1 MSSLSRRKT
10 GGGLRSTLSLGRTG
24 SMSNRPKD
32 FYCTVFGQ
40 MDRSQ
45 TNLAVVLR
53 TYFYPREEMTGAM
66 KNVEERWDDNAS
78 FKIICNHEVNSDPP
92 SVMLCNP
99 VSIKAKPGSQF
110 RIDLLNQEAYLDTS
124 EFFSDGPQLPK
135 CLQFDISLESYNIT
149 GSADDANLEHVPAIK
164 IIRSPD
170 ETHVASIPLVHLC
183 DIPDA
188 AMTGSFAFD
197 DYCYTV
203 DPKPRFGVK
212 CEHNRTWHRLPQ
224 LLVKFLTE
232 DRGLASKVMDI
243 AKEWENHAGLQLVHV
258 PQDAHRDAQIRIKFS
273 SRNQCAIGTD
283 AEDIPDDKPTMYLN
297 ISRDTHPV
305 LFRRRVLHQFG
316 HALGLYHEFE
326 CLPEEVEFDEAG
338 VQLDT
343 SMEAGWTTEQTRTNI
358 FNKKSCSNN
367 DNFDRLSIMTQT
379 FKRPYVKGWLPRQ
392 HQSVLSVDD
401 KTLVKALYPPP
412 HATHQ
417 WGDPLA
423 TPDILEED
431 DEDEEES
438 EDEEDDMTEWK
449 KAAMEQERG
458 DMTPVDMFSGVFSDH
473 NEITGRHFSDSEQ
486 PSTPPASVDAD
497 GHGRRK
503 RTEHSVGIEYEPTDS
518 GKKKLSMSAS
528 LFEFNDDKKTVS
540 QKKSIR
546 PGTDGV
552 RFLEHED
559 VKYTKEEIQ
568 SDIREGDFFSFRDM
582 AAIRE
587 QELPF
592 DDRLPTP
599 LFSPPDTPDSIP
611 DSLAPTPVSKLF
623 LSDAFLDIRE
633 DWLHVDQEHMINLT
647 HESVPGTRKQKM
659 QLHPGDV
666 RFSDGGDY
674 DVKDVRGNKQQKDSY
689 GQDHSE
695 KNLFMERTNVVDET
709 GLVEREQF
717 YRTLG
722 KLGAGDEKKEQKV
735 VTFAEKMDKIKKE
748 QNKQE
753 EFFEP
758 MREYVSEQDIKGQ
771 GFDGPEPR
779 KLRKS
784 VEFEPGEKGKKKVSK
799 GKGKGKADKK
809 KQLKTVEEHVDESF
823 YNRSFRKNQQKEI
836 SEKDDKSSFREK
848 LNNREY
854 SKAPIKKGLEE
865 MEPATEDI
873 FDLLDRAS
881 KETRNF
887 GRGKFVSSNKAP
899 ALISTKGTFAGIG
912 GSGAFRETGWQSYY
926 DYAEEDMMDYEYQEV
941 KKDQDM
947 DLVSF
952 RERLQTR
959 SGVAIHHGI
968 EVTPAGNDARNYLE
982 SPVPVANRSME
993 TEERIKNK
1001 MLRNKAGRHYEDGI
1015 DMVSPNHLVEEALD
1029 RGFKYGKDK
1038 SESADEQDSED
1049 EISREKKEAARRHY
1063 GIRKSPSDDDITR
1076 TKEQIKAD
1084 AKSEKSGKSRSSPHS
1099 HGEKAQRSSRAS
1111 HGSRA
1116 KDSKA
1121 TSKAPSA
1128 TSQEERLRYGFDH
1141 TINVNNDASGQPDQ
1155 DYNYS
1160 DERTKSGHDHHNES
1174 GRNEQEPHSGDG
1186 KKSGHSRH
1194 SETSGHYDQEIQS
1207 ARVSKSSHR
1216 EDEKRSVVS
1225 DHHHSSAAQSQSRAS
1240 AADHSRASAA
1250 QSQSRTSAA
1259 QSRTSAAQSRTS
1271 AAQSRTSA
1279 AQSRTSAAQ
1288 SRTSAAQSRTSAAQ
1302 SRADSVKSKKSG
1314 VRHSPEESE
1323 VSLEADLNWNLDRSH
1338 VTTAKKASASAMFDR
1353 GQDKSD
1359 DESPFLPPI
1368 TPKNKPKPKSKSFVI
1383 SKEIATQITADAL
1396 IPQQPMGD
1404 YWVNKDTIINRS
1416 DPYAD
1421 MALRMPTGLS
1431 NRSFFE
1437 QDERPATYRST
1448 FTAYEPPSETYE
1460 KPKFEML
1467 SDPEDD
1473 ERADVY
1479 TRLSD
1484 AKAYQQGGQAVDVW
1498 AQKTDISF
1506 TVLLYLKKNLGINW
1520 KRAGQYL
1527 GISRERLRRIE
1538 DVGIASARTGIE
1550 KMAQDMLF
1558 EWAEK
1563 DPQPTVAKLCA
1574 CLEAADLSKLAG
1586 GVMDK
1591 VNKENMPTKKKR
1603 KGGRGRKVDAPV
1615 KVPIAEETIPYR
1627 VMVYLKDN
1635 LGESWKDLAVCLK
1648 IPSPRIK
1655 GIEADAWQVE
1665 KMAYDMLHEWRQRE
1679 KESATVDKLI
1689 EALER
1694 AQCKKLVKG
1703 VQARC
1708 QSYHFRING

>member
-1128 TSQEERLRYGFDH
+1128 TSQ
-1141 TINVNNDASGQPDQ
+1141 
-1155 DYNYS
+1155 

-1216 EDEKRSVVS
+1216 
-1225 DHHHSSAAQSQSRAS
+1225 
-1240 AADHSRASAA
+1240 
-1250 QSQSRTSAA
+1250 
-1259 QSRTSAAQSRTS
+1259 
-1271 AAQSRTSA
+1271 
-1279 AQSRTSAAQ
+1279 
-1288 SRTSAAQSRTSAAQ
+1288 
-1302 SRADSVKSKKSG
+1302 DSVKSKKSG

>member
-1128 TSQEERLRYGFDH
+1128 TSQAQGVTTRVAKL
-1141 TINVNNDASGQPDQ
+1141 TGQH
-1155 DYNYS
+1155 S

-1216 EDEKRSVVS
+1216 
-1225 DHHHSSAAQSQSRAS
+1225 
-1240 AADHSRASAA
+1240 
-1250 QSQSRTSAA
+1250 
-1259 QSRTSAAQSRTS
+1259 
-1271 AAQSRTSA
+1271 
-1279 AQSRTSAAQ
+1279 
-1288 SRTSAAQSRTSAAQ
+1288 
-1302 SRADSVKSKKSG
+1302 DSVKSKKSG

>member
-24 SMSNRPKD
+24 SLSNRPKD

-53 TYFYPREEMTGAM
+53 TYFYPREEMTGAL

-124 EFFSDGPQLPK
+124 EFFTEGPQLPK

-149 GSADDANLEHVPAIK
+149 ASPDTASTDHVPAIK

-197 DYCYTV
+197 DFCYAV

-224 LLVKFLTE
+224 LLIKFLTE

-243 AKEWENHAGLQLVHV
+243 AKEWENHAGLQLIHV
-258 PQDAHRDAQIRIKFS
+258 PQDSSRDAQIRIKFS
-273 SRNQCAIGTD
+273 SRNQSAIGTD

-297 ISRDTHPV
+297 VSRDTHPV

-326 CLPEEVEFDEAG
+326 ELPEEVEFDEAG

-343 SMEAGWTTEQTRTNI
+343 SMEAGWTTDQTRTHV

-367 DNFDRLSIMTQT
+367 DHFDRLSIMTQT

-401 KTLVKALYPPP
+401 KTLIKALYPPP

-417 WGDPLA
+417 WADPLA
-423 TPDILEED
+423 TPEPLDED
-431 DEDEEES
+431 EEDEEES
-438 EDEEDDMTEWK
+438 DDEEEMTEWK
-449 KAAMEQERG
+449 RAAMERERE
-458 DMTPVDMFSGVFSDH
+458 DMTPVDMFSGVFADK
-473 NEITGRHFSDSEQ
+473 NEITGRTFSDSEQ
-486 PSTPPASVDAD
+486 PSTPPASVDVD
-497 GHGRRK
+497 GRGRRK
-503 RTEHSVGIEYEPTDS
+503 RTEHSVGIEFEPTDS
-518 GKKKLSMSAS
+518 GKKKLSLSAS
-528 LFEFNDDKKTVS
+528 MFEFDTDKQTVS
-540 QKKSIR
+540 RKESIK
-546 PGTDGV
+546 PGTGG
-552 RFLEHED
+552 RFIDHET
-559 VKYTKEEIQ
+559 VKYTKEEVDT
-568 SDIREGDFFSFRDM
+568 DIREGDFFSFRDQ
-582 AAIRE
+582 AILRE
-587 QELPF
+587 QEMPV

-633 DWLHVDQEHMINLT
+633 DWLHVNQENMISLT

-666 RFSDGGDY
+666 RFADAGDFESR
-674 DVKDVRGNKQQKDSY
+674 DFRGDKVQKDTY
-689 GQDHSE
+689 GQGHLE
-695 KNLFMERTNVVDET
+695 NELFGERTHVVSPT

-717 YRTLG
+717 YRTLVGLQEGG
-722 KLGAGDEKKEQKV
+722 KKKEEEII
-735 VTFAEKMDKIKKE
+735 TFAEKMERINKE
-748 QNKQE
+748 KSKQD

-758 MREYVSEQDIKGQ
+758 VRQYVGESEIQGL
-771 GFDGPEPR
+771 GFDAPEPR

-784 VEFEPGEKGKKKVSK
+784 VEFEPGDKPKK
-799 GKGKGKADKK
+799 GKGKGKAK
-809 KQLKTVEEHVDESF
+809 KQKLKTVDEHEDETF
-823 YNRSFRKNQQKEI
+823 YNRSFRKAQQKEI
-836 SEKDDKSSFREK
+836 DDKEDNFSFREK
-848 LNNREY
+848 LQNREY
-854 SKAPIKKGLEE
+854 IKAPIKVGLQE
-865 MEPATEDI
+865 MQPADEDI

-881 KETRNF
+881 KDTRNF

-912 GSGAFRETGWQSYY
+912 GSGSFRELGWASYY
-926 DYAEEDMMDYEYQEV
+926 EYEEDEMLDYEYQEATQD
-941 KKDQDM
+941 KDM
-947 DLVSF
+947 DLLTF
-952 RERLQTR
+952 RERLQKR
-959 SGVAIHHGI
+959 SGVAIHNGI
-968 EVTPAGNDARNYLE
+968 EVTPAASEARNYLE
-982 SPVPVANRSME
+982 SPTPVANRSFE

-1001 MLRNKAGRHYEDGI
+1001 MLKNKAGRYYDDGI
-1015 DMVSPNHLVEEALD
+1015 DMVSPVDLVEEALD
-1029 RGFKYGKDK
+1029 RGFRSKSKDK
-1038 SESADEQDSED
+1038 SGDERESED

-1063 GIRKSPSDDDITR
+1063 GIRKSPSDDDIAR
-1076 TKEQIKAD
+1076 TKQQIKAD
-1084 AKSEKSGKSRSSPHS
+1084 AKSEKSGKSRSPSGDKTH
-1099 HGEKAQRSSRAS
+1099 RSSRAS
-1111 HGSRA
+1111 QGSHA
-1116 KDSKA
+1116 KDMKQE
-1121 TSKAPSA
+1121 KAPSA
-1128 TSQEERLRYGFDH
+1128 TSQDDRKKAGFEDRSDSQRGSDSRP
-1141 TINVNNDASGQPDQ
+1141 VRSGRSQHSQRDRGSVEDQ
-1155 DYNYS
+1155 LDKS
-1160 DERTKSGHDHHNES
+1160 AAHSRTDTKS
-1174 GRNEQEPHSGDG
+1174 
-1186 KKSGHSRH
+1186 K
-1194 SETSGHYDQEIQS
+1194 TSGI
-1207 ARVSKSSHR
+1207 RP
-1216 EDEKRSVVS
+1216 
-1225 DHHHSSAAQSQSRAS
+1225 
-1240 AADHSRASAA
+1240 
-1250 QSQSRTSAA
+1250 
-1259 QSRTSAAQSRTS
+1259 
-1271 AAQSRTSA
+1271 
-1279 AQSRTSAAQ
+1279 
-1288 SRTSAAQSRTSAAQ
+1288 
-1302 SRADSVKSKKSG
+1302 
-1314 VRHSPEESE
+1314 SPEMSE
-1323 VSLEADLNWNLDRSH
+1323 VSVEADLNWNLDRSH
-1338 VTTAKKASASAMFDR
+1338 VKTAKSKASASAMFER
-1353 GQDKSD
+1353 SQDQED
-1359 DESPFLPPI
+1359 EESPFLPPI
-1368 TPKNKPKPKSKSFVI
+1368 TPKNKPKPKSKAFVV

-1396 IPQQPMGD
+1396 IPPQPMGD
-1404 YWVNKDTIINRS
+1404 FWVNKDTVLNRN

-1421 MALRMPTGLS
+1421 VALRMPTGMS
-1431 NRSFFE
+1431 HERSFFE
-1437 QDERPATYRST
+1437 QEDRPATYRST
-1448 FTAYEPPSETYE
+1448 FTAYEPPSEAYE

-1473 ERADVY
+1473 ERPDVY

-1484 AKAYQQGGQAVDVW
+1484 AKAYKQSGQAVDVW

-1527 GISRERLRRIE
+1527 GVSRERLRRIE
-1538 DVGIASARTGIE
+1538 DIGIASARTGIE
-1550 KMAQDMLF
+1550 KMSQDMLF

-1574 CLEAADLSKLAG
+1574 ALEAADLSRLAQ

-1591 VNKENMPTKKKR
+1591 VNKEKIPPKRKR
-1603 KGGRGRKVDAPV
+1603 KGGRSRKVDAPV
-1615 KVPIAEETIPYR
+1615 KVPISEETIPYR

-1679 KESATVDKLI
+1679 KENATVDRLI

-1708 QSYHFRING
+1708 QSYHFRINA